1 MKQALI
7 AVFALVLAPWTSLH
21 VVAKEPVKPNILLI
35 YSDDPGWADLAA
47 QSVDKDT
54 RTPNLDQLM
63 RDRVRSF
70 AVMSARRS
78 AFLRGPECS
87 RGVTSRSGVS
97 TNPHEN
103 KRNAHEVHTRSFQ

>member
-47 QSVDKDT
+47 QGVDNDI

-63 RDRVRSF
+63 RDRLRFVRGY
-70 AVMSARRS
+70 VSA
-78 AFLRGPECS
+78 PQCVPS
-87 RGVTSRSGVS
+87 RAGVLTGRHQQIWRFNES
-97 TNPHEN
+97 P
-103 KRNAHEVHTRSFQ
+103 